1 MKLYKYSIG
10 TGDRFGCEGRAQLK
24 AIIKAQE
31 IGINV
36 DIVWNKSY
44 REHLITNTTPLDV
57 LKEAQEAVKELNWK
71 GSYYID
77 ADHVDLSNVD
87 LFIDSCNY
95 FTFDVANY
103 IGERASERDIENFI
117 DKYKYL
123 IGEISIPKTNKTL
136 NITKRH
142 LNEIAENYLLAIK
155 EARKIYNNVE
165 RKKGKGNFITEISM
179 DETIKPQTPIE
190 ILLILAIITDENIP
204 IQTIAPKFFG
214 RFNKGVDYKGD
225 IKKFTDLFE
234 LILGI
239 IEFAKHEFSLSDN
252 LKLSIHSGSDKFSI
266 YQPINKLIKRFD
278 AGIHLKTAGTT
289 WLEELIG
296 LAMSGNEGLSI
307 AKEIYIKAYNRY
319 DELSRP
325 YSMVIN
331 INKSILPNPKVVI
344 NWTSEEYIR
353 ALTHDLSCPHY
364 NPDFRQLLHIGYKI
378 AAELGSRFRNS
389 LKKHE
394 DIIAH
399 NVTNNLFDRHLNK
412 LFL

>member
-1 MKLYKYSIG
+1 MKLNKYSIG
-10 TGDRFGCEGRAQLK
+10 TGDRFGSEGRAQLK

-57 LKEAQEAVKELNWK
+57 LKEAQEAVRELNWK
-71 GSYYID
+71 GNYYID
-77 ADHVDLSNVD
+77 ADHVDLSNVHS
-87 LFIDSCNY
+87 FIDSCNY
-95 FTFDVANY
+95 FTFDIANY
-103 IGERASERDIENFI
+103 IGERASERDIEIFI

-123 IGEISIPKTNKTL
+123 IGEIFIPKTNKTL
-136 NITKRH
+136 NIKTIQ
-142 LNEIAENYLLAIK
+142 LNRIAENYLLAIK
-155 EARKIYNNVE
+155 EAKKIYNSVE
-165 RKKGKGNFITEISM
+165 RKKGKGNFIVEISM

-190 ILLILAIITDENIP
+190 ILLILALIADENIP

-214 RFNKGVDYKGD
+214 RFNKGVDYEGD
-225 IKKFTDLFE
+225 IKQFTNLFE

-239 IEFAKHEFSLSDN
+239 IEFAKHEFSFSDN

-266 YQPINKLIKRFD
+266 YQPINKLIKKFD

-319 DELSRP
+319 DELSKP

-331 INKSILPNPKVVI
+331 INKSKLPNPKIVT
-344 NWTSEEYIR
+344 NWTSEEYVR
-353 ALTHDLSCPHY
+353 ALTHDLSCPDY

-389 LKKHE
+389 LKKYE

-399 NVTNNLFDRHLNK
+399 NVTTNLFERHLNK